1 MGILRKAILRGFQK
15 TCLFAASLVVLNAG
29 CRTAPY
35 NRVEVVDYRDDEPEK
50 HHFEDFDESYYR
62 VRDGGLVDV
71 VLRRQSASVTDQT
84 KQIVQII
91 VLRSFWKPH
100 PGRTYAEASMLSAN
114 LCYLI
119 MKGNAAVSYEGG
131 GFFQYREKP
140 RKGLITG
147 RLEGADLQLLRGTAP
162 GLNIFGRASIAGRF
176 RAQHNDRRAI
186 RIMNEVDQIL
196 GPPPAIQPAHRGP
209 DY

>member
-1 MGILRKAILRGFQK
+1 MSILPKVILPGFQK
-15 TCLFAASLVVLNAG
+15 ICLFAALLVVFNAG
-29 CRTAPY
+29 CHSMPY
-35 NRVEVVDYRDDEPEK
+35 NRVEVIDHRPNEPEV

-71 VLRRQSASVTDQT
+71 VLRRQTASATDQT
-84 KQIVQII
+84 QKIVQII

-100 PGRTYAEASMLSAN
+100 PGRTFAEASMISAN

-119 MKGNAAVSYEGG
+119 MKGDAAVSYEGG
-131 GFFQYREKP
+131 GFFQYSENK

-147 RLEGADLQLLRGTAP
+147 RLEGADLQLIRGTAT
-162 GLNIFGRASIAGRF
+162 GLDIFGKASIAGRF
-176 RAQHNDRRAI
+176 RARRHDRRTT
-186 RIMNEVDQIL
+186 RIINEVDQIL
-196 GPPPAIQPAHRGP
+196 GPPPTIQPVHRGP